1 MLTIATSPRPSSD
14 GWTPDPRAIL
24 ASKIRGILEPG
35 IAAGRFPG
43 AQIYA
48 SIKGAPAVDLAIGDA
63 RIGTPM
69 TPATIMSWQCNTK
82 PVTGIAIC
90 QQWERGKIDLDA
102 TVASYLPG
110 FEQNGKAAM
119 TIRHLL
125 THTARFNGSQG
136 MVDAAAAGPDAVEA
150 RICEA
155 EADPEWPIGQ
165 RARYTPAAGYA
176 ALGAV
181 LRRVDGRNFDVYA
194 REEIF
199 GPLGMTDCW
208 VGVADEHLE
217 DVAGRMGVL
226 YDTQGDKPEFALML
240 GPVARGSRLHACV
253 PGTGGVGPMHQLA
266 RLYEML
272 LDSLAER
279 SGALLKRETVV
290 AMTTG
295 ADLGDGKRGGWGLGV
310 QVASGFYG
318 RWFPRAFGHEGLQ
331 YSMAFADPDND
342 VVMAGMVNGIERPGS
357 LEDLLEVSRA
367 IHDALPSFA

>member
-1 MLTIATSPRPSSD
+1 MATTIRE
-14 GWTPDPRAIL
+14 
-24 ASKIRGILEPG
+24 ILEPG

-48 SIKGAPAVDLAIGDA
+48 SVHGVPAVDLALGEA
-63 RIGTPM
+63 RIGVPM

-90 QQWERGKIDLDA
+90 QQWERGNVDLDERVA
-102 TVASYLPG
+102 TYLPG
-110 FEQNGKAAM
+110 FDQNGKADF
-119 TIRHLL
+119 TVRHLL

-136 MVDAAAAGPDAVEA
+136 MVAAAEGGPDEVEA

-155 EADPEWPIGQ
+155 EADPDWPIGR

-176 ALGAV
+176 ALGAI
-181 LRRVDGRNFDVYA
+181 LRRIDGRPLDVYA

-208 VGVADEHLE
+208 VGVADARLE
-217 DVAGRMGVL
+217 EVAGRMGVL
-226 YDTQGDKPEFALML
+226 YDTQGDAPEFALML
-240 GPVARGSRLHACV
+240 GPIARGSRLNACV
-253 PGTGGVGPMHQLA
+253 AGTGGVGPMHQLA
-266 RLYEML
+266 LLYEML

-290 AMTTG
+290 AMTTA

-331 YSMAFADPDND
+331 YSMAFADPDTG

-357 LEDLLEVSRA
+357 LQDLLGVSRA
-367 IHDALPSFA
+367 IHDALPSLA